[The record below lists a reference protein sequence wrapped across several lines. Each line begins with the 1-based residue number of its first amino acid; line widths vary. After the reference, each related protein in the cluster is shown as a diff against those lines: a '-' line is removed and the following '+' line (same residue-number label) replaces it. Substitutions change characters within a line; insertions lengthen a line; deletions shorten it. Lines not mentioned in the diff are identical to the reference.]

1 MVRRSQAS
9 CSRLRRPCPP
19 RMPWVGL
26 RSTAQCASHAP
37 SPRPTPVDRAQL
49 NTHPAPLFAA
59 AVTVALVFRRYNN
72 NMDVARLL
80 IRAGADPAATN
91 ERGVAAKDMTQ
102 RWCAT
107 P

>member
-1 MVRRSQAS
+1 
-9 CSRLRRPCPP
+9 
-19 RMPWVGL
+19 
-26 RSTAQCASHAP
+26 
-37 SPRPTPVDRAQL
+37 
-49 NTHPAPLFAA
+49 LFAA